1 MVRLSLFA
9 LLLLALTGC
18 RTLAPVEEA
27 PAVTSSAE
35 LDQLRLENER
45 LRRLLAVEQPAQEEC
60 PTPSDTYR
68 GTTVEVLLA
77 DVFFE
82 SGSPDLK
89 TEGQQRLDD
98 LARRL
103 RTEFQGR
110 RIRIEGHTDGQRIG
124 PSLRS
129 RFPTNWE
136 LSSARALTVLRY
148 LIDTHSVDPQRIE
161 AVGMGE
167 FDPVDSNATE
177 QGRARNRRVRVAV
190 L

>member
-1 MVRLSLFA
+1 MVRLPF
-9 LLLLALTGC
+9 LLLVFVVFTGC
-18 RTLAPVEEA
+18 RTLAPVEA
-27 PAVTSSAE
+27 PAPSPASAE
-35 LDQLRLENER
+35 IEQLRLENER

-68 GTTVEVLLA
+68 GTTVEVLLS

-89 TEGQQRLDD
+89 PEGQQRLDE

-124 PSLRS
+124 PSLRA

-148 LIDTHSVDPQRIE
+148 LTDTHGVDPQRIE